1 MKINNQ
7 TRVGYRSML
16 ILAVVVGV
24 LSLGLLFLPD
34 MQLIAFMLSVAA
46 LGGLIA
52 GSSGYS
58 EAERRQL
65 GRSYKTAYEGLLLA
79 MMFAYALVELAKWLQ
94 LAPLEAFLNAR
105 WPGLILALMCALLG
119 LAGFRTDK
127 IP

>member
-7 TRVGYRSML
+7 ARVGYRSML
-16 ILAVVVGV
+16 VLAVVVGL

-65 GRSYKTAYEGLLLA
+65 GRSYKTAYEGMLLA
-79 MMFAYALVELAKWLQ
+79 VMFAYALVELARWMQ
-94 LAPLEAFLNAR
+94 LEAAAGFLNAR

-119 LAGFRTDK
+119 LAGLREEEGL
-127 IP
+127 

>member
-7 TRVGYRSML
+7 ARVGYRSML
-16 ILAVVVGV
+16 ILAVVVGL

-58 EAERRQL
+58 EPERRQL
-65 GRSYKTAYEGLLLA
+65 GRSYKTAYEGMLLA
-79 MMFAYALVELAKWLQ
+79 VMFAYALVELAKWLPIEP
-94 LAPLEAFLNAR
+94 AVGFLNAR

-119 LAGFRTDK
+119 LAGLREEEGL
-127 IP
+127 